1 MSSTEMPSGRG
12 RLPGMGASA
21 TATPD
26 APADAPAAS
35 AAAKAAPRR
44 TATRRRDTSRKS
56 ARTPKRD
63 TSSRPAEQSAESPVD
78 GPYAGEAKMQVN
90 PRIYAGTWRYY
101 EDLVDELPRPQRR
114 GALTALVNAVLA
126 RHAPADADAALEA
139 IAWLRQA
146 ESRQEPS

>member
-1 MSSTEMPSGRG
+1 
-12 RLPGMGASA
+12 MGASA
-21 TATPD
+21 PATPD
-26 APADAPAAS
+26 APADATAAS

-44 TATRRRDTSRKS
+44 TARRRDTSRKS
-56 ARTPKRD
+56 ARPSTRD
-63 TSSRPAEQSAESPVD
+63 TSSRPADEGAQSPVG
-78 GPYAGEAKMQVN
+78 GPYAGETKMQVN

-126 RHAPADADAALEA
+126 RHAPTDADAALEA